1 MPHAREN
8 RGEGSFQDRYAP
20 ENPDNV
26 TEHAWKSLVSVYE
39 WLFLFLFLKLNNG
52 PLHTDMQWSVAYI
65 VETGKANNSSL
76 QTGYW
81 GRKMHAIERG
91 GKKSFNLLT
100 DIKLSA
106 WFDKRERENGS
117 RDQNHRAS
125 VRAACVCY
133 FYTRCKSQ
141 STLNLESCVLFGVS
155 KSYVDSRCAFHRKL
169 GRASKLPYSF
179 NIKEPFQGAVSKALD
194 VLVNTTLSLLHQDTG
209 WRPFFSIARVLR

>member
-1 MPHAREN
+1 MPTH
-8 RGEGSFQDRYAP
+8 
-20 ENPDNV
+20 
-26 TEHAWKSLVSVYE
+26 
-39 WLFLFLFLKLNNG
+39 G
-52 PLHTDMQWSVAYI
+52 PPHTDMQWPMVYSEDSWGSRWR
-65 VETGKANNSSL
+65 ETGRANTFSL
-76 QTGYW
+76 QTWYW
-81 GRKMHAIERG
+81 AKKEHAIEIR

-133 FYTRCKSQ
+133 FFTRCKSQ
-141 STLNLESCVLFGVS
+141 STLSLESCVLFGVS
-155 KSYVDSRCAFHRKL
+155 ESYVDSRCAFHRKL

-209 WRPFFSIARVLR
+209 WRPFF